1 MFSCLLYKIPMMCG
15 VVSGGIPVWCGCCGV
30 GAVKYRNRTEEHKSE
45 AEKIAPPHNNTQNIT
60 DSIGIIFISCCL
72 L

>member
-1 MFSCLLYKIPMMCG
+1 M
-15 VVSGGIPVWCGCCGV
+15 WCGCCGV

-60 DSIGIIFISCCL
+60 DSIGIILFLVVCCNINGFIYSPVVACTS
-72 L
+72 